1 MNRGNTMIRTVEEL
15 IKHLQDTYELDE
27 IVVGTIYTSADIT
40 DYLDESD
47 DGHAWSEI
55 ADNFALAIEQTQ
67 EELNEYLNEL
77 VEEYKDNNSDEA
89 ID

>member
-1 MNRGNTMIRTVEEL
+1 MIRTVEEL

-27 IVVGTIYTSADIT
+27 IVVGTIYTSADIA

-67 EELNEYLNEL
+67 EGLNEYLNEL
-77 VEEYKDNNSDEA
+77 VEEYKDNNSDEE
-89 ID
+89 IG

>member
-1 MNRGNTMIRTVEEL
+1 MIRTVEEL

-55 ADNFALAIEQTQ
+55 ADNFVLAVEHDQAG
-67 EELNEYLNEL
+67 LNDYLREL
-77 VEEYKDNNSDEA
+77 VEEYKDNNNDEQV
-89 ID
+89 D